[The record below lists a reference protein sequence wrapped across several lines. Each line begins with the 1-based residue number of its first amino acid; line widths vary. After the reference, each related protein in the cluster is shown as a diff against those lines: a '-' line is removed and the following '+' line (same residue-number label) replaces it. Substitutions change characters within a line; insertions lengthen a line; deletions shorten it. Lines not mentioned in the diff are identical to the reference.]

1 MPSMTIRN
9 DQKAYLERTARQL
22 SEKLG
27 TKVTPTEVLQQVLD
41 LCIRDEAVYEPRSS
55 SPVKPETR
63 EIYVAERSSRSQ
75 AFTLPELLANIRFE
89 D

>member
-27 TKVTPTEVLQQVLD
+27 AKVTPTEVLQQVLD
-41 LCIRDEAVYEPRSS
+41 MCIRDEAVYEPRSS

-63 EIYVAERSSRSQ
+63 EIYVAERSSRAQ